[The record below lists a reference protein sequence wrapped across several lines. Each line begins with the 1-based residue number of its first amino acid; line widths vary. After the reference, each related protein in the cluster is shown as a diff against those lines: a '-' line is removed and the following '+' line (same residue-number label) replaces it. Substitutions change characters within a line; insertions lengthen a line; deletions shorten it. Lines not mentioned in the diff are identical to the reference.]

1 MRQVAKVFMVALFA
15 TAVWTSSAKAVE
27 GWFFVTLVMSGTQD
41 AGDTYVNL
49 TADSGAFTGKWFK
62 LADPIKKEGLAIALT
77 SIATDSRL
85 FVRADPDLAPPPG
98 LEILHSKVN
107 GSGLL

>member
-1 MRQVAKVFMVALFA
+1 MKRLGKISLAALFA

-27 GWFFVTLVMSGTQD
+27 GWFFVDLVMSGTQD

-77 SIATDSRL
+77 SIATDSRI
-85 FVRADPDLAPPPG
+85 FVRADPDSAPP
-98 LEILHSKVN
+98 LVLKFFIVK
-107 GSGLL
+107 

>member
-1 MRQVAKVFMVALFA
+1 MKRIGRILVAALFA

-49 TADSGAFTGKWFK
+49 TADSGAFTDKWFK

-85 FVRADPDLAPPPG
+85 FVRADPDLAPP
-98 LEILHSKVN
+98 LVLKFFIVK
-107 GSGLL
+107 